1 MTGFKNEGIH
11 ADRAVIRLALRPGF
25 FCGDSPHVMTARD
38 GDLLYH
44 GAATEFRCHH
54 ATGFLRDIF
63 IGHGKALVMN
73 RALYLLRGN
82 NDFTAPAVGDF
93 CLAFGFITVNGHVAG
108 HTAKLHQGARHF
120 CAIAERV
127 FPLGF

>member
-11 ADRAVIRLALRPGF
+11 ADRAVIRFALRPGF

-44 GAATEFRCHH
+44 GATTEFRRHH

-73 RALYLLRGN
+73 RALHLFWRNHHL
-82 NDFTAPAVGDF
+82 TAPAVGDF
-93 CLAFGFITVNGHVAG
+93 CLAFGFIAVNAHVAG
-108 HTAKLHQGARHF
+108 HAPKLHQCPGHF

-127 FPLGF
+127 FSLGF